1 MRKIIPVLGL
11 ALALAACNQTQQD
24 KAQANANEAASEV
37 KENSIEVGREM
48 EANLDKA
55 GQELKEITSDPDVKR
70 AAGEAKDALKEMG
83 SAIKDAADDDKPAT
97 TTARSENRVP

>member
-1 MRKIIPVLGL
+1 MRKILSVVGL

-37 KENSIEVGREM
+37 KANTVEVGQEM

-55 GQELKEITSDPDVKR
+55 GQELKEITSDPEVKR

-83 SAIKDAADDDKPAT
+83 SAIKNAADDDKPAT
-97 TTARSENRVP
+97 TAAR